1 MTPDRIMPSARAALI
16 DTSMTRPRTKGPR
29 SLTRQC
35 IEGPAPV
42 TLTEAVGIKKAAI
55 NADQFI
61 PVSKGLN
68 NHGATSSGLRKSSI
82 PQRHQERS
90 ARAGLG
96 MPVLLRIGR
105 RSNWTP
111 SIVPKGDDQTV

>member
-1 MTPDRIMPSARAALI
+1 
-16 DTSMTRPRTKGPR
+16 
-29 SLTRQC
+29 LTRQC